1 MRLLERFLNTV
12 VLVVNGHHK
21 NPPFKARK
29 KESRSIFENWRPNA
43 TCFFAHKSQLAKKPK
58 QDSQLEGLIDNHEVL
73 NPTCAYM
80 AHTVTKSKLLS
91 KNSIFFFMEF
101 LLNLNFA
108 AKYETIQ
115 RFIF

>member
-80 AHTVTKSKLLS
+80 AHTMAKSKLLY
-91 KNSIFFFMEF
+91 KNSIFMEYPAI
-101 LLNLNFA
+101 LNLNFD
-108 AKYETIQ
+108 AKIEIIHNL
-115 RFIF
+115 IF